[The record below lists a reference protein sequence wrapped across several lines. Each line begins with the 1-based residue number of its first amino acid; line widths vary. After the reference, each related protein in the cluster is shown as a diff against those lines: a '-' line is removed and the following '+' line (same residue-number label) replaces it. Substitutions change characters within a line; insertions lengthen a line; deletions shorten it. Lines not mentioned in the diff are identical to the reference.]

1 MCNVGAL
8 IYGGKVVRQ
17 PGDGSCLFHSI
28 SYGLRDGS
36 DANSLRAEI
45 CQFIQRNPEYK
56 ISETPLSDWVK
67 VGVCYILYNV
77 ILHMYTVIHI
87 CIFPYNMYIIL
98 VHHMYYML
106 LCTIFANVYLLII
119 MYAYCI

>member
-1 MCNVGAL
+1 MLCNVGAL

-67 VGVCYILYNV
+67 VCVCYILYIV
-77 ILHMYTVIHI
+77 FTIHDV
-87 CIFPYNMYIIL
+87 YYIIFFWWNHL
-98 VHHMYYML
+98 IYTYYISCMY
-106 LCTIFANVYLLII
+106 VYVVG
-119 MYAYCI
+119 